1 MRRRL
6 FERIQLRCIQCNVK
20 IAPLCLVLTR
30 WIRRIQISFSV
41 EVIQQK
47 VKQPCGP
54 FYHLP
59 SIQDEAIELNG
70 LASTLI
76 SGIRERDNAGRS
88 EVDNIYDN
96 IVKYHKATINAE
108 HFDITLN
115 ISLG

>member
-1 MRRRL
+1 MDQANPD
-6 FERIQLRCIQCNVK
+6 FFFCWGNTAESKATLR
-20 IAPLCLVLTR
+20 T
-30 WIRRIQISFSV
+30 F
-41 EVIQQK
+41 
-47 VKQPCGP
+47 
-54 FYHLP
+54 LP
-59 SIQDEAIELNG
+59 PSSIQDEAIELNG

-76 SGIRERDNAGRS
+76 SGIRERYNAGRS